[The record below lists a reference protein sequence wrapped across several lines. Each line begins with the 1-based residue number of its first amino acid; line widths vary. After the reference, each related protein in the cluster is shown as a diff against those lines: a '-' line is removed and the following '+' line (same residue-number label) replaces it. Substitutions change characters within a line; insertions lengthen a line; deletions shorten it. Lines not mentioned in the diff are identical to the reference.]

1 MTMVVWHI
9 LLSAYKKN
17 WMFFRLAIP
26 ASTQTLKSIQL
37 VVSYLQGL
45 TVKQESYS
53 LATDVEATY
62 TMQDRVIYN
71 KHGNHIINI
80 SS

>member
-1 MTMVVWHI
+1 MHTR
-9 LLSAYKKN
+9 KTEC
-17 WMFFRLAIP
+17 FFRLAIP
-26 ASTQTLKSIQL
+26 ASTQTLKSIQP

-71 KHGNHIINI
+71 KHGNHIIDI